1 MKKIL
6 LLLAVAGAA
15 VFLVQRRRQAA
26 AAEAALWD
34 EATGKPSSAGG
45 YPGRLGRSVA
55 CRFGSRLRVAGSLG
69 DVAQLAEHRLCKAGV
84 ESSILFVSTRWP
96 LFRLPASAVEVQI
109 PPPSLLVDARAGT
122 PGLKIG

>member
-34 EATGKPSSAGG
+34 EATGKPSDRRWI
-45 YPGRLGRSVA
+45 PGSG
-55 CRFGSRLRVAGSLG
+55 GSLVLG
-69 DVAQLAEHRLCKAGV
+69 LWIGLALSRPGH
-84 ESSILFVSTRWP
+84 S
-96 LFRLPASAVEVQI
+96 
-109 PPPSLLVDARAGT
+109 GT
-122 PGLKIG
+122 

>member
-15 VFLVQRRRQAA
+15 AFLVQRRRQAA

-34 EATGKPSSAGG
+34 EATGKPSTA
-45 YPGRLGRSVA
+45 PGTRDRRAARSCVWLDR
-55 CRFGSRLRVAGSLG
+55 RFGSALARGAGPSG

-84 ESSILFVSTRWP
+84 ESSILFVSTG
-96 LFRLPASAVEVQI
+96 S
-109 PPPSLLVDARAGT
+109 DAMKERGLAPRGT
-122 PGLKIG
+122 PPVG